1 MEKKFI
7 RITLFMAIISS
18 MTYSIFIFLR
28 YYNSS
33 ENIEE
38 RCTIKFQKD
47 IKKGV
52 GKSDEEWGLNMDIAS
67 DNYFKCIKIP

>member
-7 RITLFMAIISS
+7 RVTLFMAIISS
-18 MTYSIFIFLR
+18 MSYSIFIFLR

>member
-7 RITLFMAIISS
+7 RVTLFMAIISLMS
-18 MTYSIFIFLR
+18 YSIFIFLR